1 MRGLHVRAAL
11 PKDAATPPVEGPPL
25 SDTPQKPDVQI
36 PKAKII
42 ITREDKPTG
51 GRYVARIEGKPDAEM
66 SFSKAGEKIIII
78 DHTGV
83 PDELGGMGVG
93 KALVEFMVM
102 DVRARGLKIV
112 PLCPFTNA
120 MLRRHKEW
128 QDILKDPF

>member
-1 MRGLHVRAAL
+1 VVEV
-11 PKDAATPPVEGPPL
+11 PKV
-25 SDTPQKPDVQI
+25 
-36 PKAKII
+36 KIS
-42 ITREDKPTG
+42 ITREDKPSG
-51 GRYVARIEGKPDAEM
+51 GRYVAHVEGKPEAEM
-66 SFSKAGEKIIII
+66 TFSRAGEKILII

-102 DVRARGLKIV
+102 DVRSRGLKVI

-120 MLRRHKEW
+120 TLRKHPEW

>member
-1 MRGLHVRAAL
+1 MADG
-11 PKDAATPPVEGPPL
+11 PKTDI
-25 SDTPQKPDVQI
+25 S
-36 PKAKII
+36 

-51 GRYVARIEGKPDAEM
+51 GRYVARIPGKPEAEM
-66 SFSKAGEKIIII
+66 TFSKAGEKIIII

-93 KALVEFMVM
+93 KALVEHMVH
-102 DVRARGLKIV
+102 DVRARNLKII

-120 MLRRHKEW
+120 TLRKHPEW

>member
-1 MRGLHVRAAL
+1 MVEV
-11 PKDAATPPVEGPPL
+11 PKVTVA
-25 SDTPQKPDVQI
+25 
-36 PKAKII
+36 
-42 ITREDKPTG
+42 ITREDKHTG
-51 GRYVARIEGKPDAEM
+51 GRYVARVEGKPDAEM
-66 SFSKAGEKIIII
+66 TFSKAGEKIIII

-93 KALVEFMVM
+93 KALVEYMVH

-120 MLRRHKEW
+120 QMRRHPEW